1 MDKMANS
8 ITRRNFLG
16 KLMMGALALLA
27 GGCSQKTIW
36 PARGS
41 DKGSVRLTF
50 FTDVHS
56 RTEWDTPVAMAR
68 AAGAI
73 NARNNDLVIAGGD
86 LITDGFQ
93 SSAAIVA
100 PRWNAYMKMHQA
112 IEADVYPTIGNH
124 DLVGAK
130 PSNGLPAAPN
140 PRAAYLAHMGL
151 DRTYYSFNAVG
162 YHFIILDSIQV
173 TGDKYKYQGIIWP
186 EQLEWLKQDLS
197 GISSETPII
206 LATHIPLL
214 SSFFSAT
221 KGGTFAA
228 RPNRV
233 VVNNREV
240 LEILQNHN
248 LILVLQGHLHV
259 KEMIRWQNTTFITGG
274 AVSGKWWRGSWYG
287 TEEGFND
294 ITLTGNR
301 VEYAYIDYGWAAR
314 RPVNK

>member
-1 MDKMANS
+1 MSDS

-16 KLMMGALALLA
+16 KLMGGLALLA
-27 GGCSQKTIW
+27 GGCSQKRVW

-41 DKGSVRLTF
+41 ERGSVRLTF
-50 FTDVHS
+50 YTDVHA
-56 RTEWDTPVAMAR
+56 RIEWDTPVAMAQ
-68 AAGAI
+68 AAESI
-73 NARNNDLVIAGGD
+73 NSRNNDLVIAGGD

-93 SSAAIVA
+93 SSYAKVA
-100 PRWNAYMKMHQA
+100 PRWDAYMKMHQG
-112 IEADVYPTIGNH
+112 IKADVYPTIGNH
-124 DLVGAK
+124 DLVAAK
-130 PSNGLPAAPN
+130 PSNGFPAAQD

-151 DRTYYSFNAVG
+151 DRTYYSFTAVG
-162 YHFIILDSIQV
+162 YHFIILDSIQI
-173 TGDKYKYQGIIWP
+173 TDDKYPYQGIIWP

-197 GISSETPII
+197 GVSSETPIV

-221 KGGTFAA
+221 MGGTVAA

-240 LEILQNHN
+240 LQIFENYN

-274 AVSGKWWRGSWYG
+274 AVSGKWWRGQWYG
-287 TEEGFND
+287 TEEGFYD

-301 VEYAYIDYGWAAR
+301 VECSYIDYGWEAK
-314 RPVNK
+314 RPPNL